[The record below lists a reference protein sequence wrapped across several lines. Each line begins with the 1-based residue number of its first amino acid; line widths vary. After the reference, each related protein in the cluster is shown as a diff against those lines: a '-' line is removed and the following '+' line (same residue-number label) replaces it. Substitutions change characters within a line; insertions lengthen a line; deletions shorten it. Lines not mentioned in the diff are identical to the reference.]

1 MDHQFTAGVDGG
13 HDERELHKRRQV
25 PTADVQEF
33 QRRGR
38 TVPQLVVQQS
48 FDGEKETEQV
58 RIGGEMVR
66 PLVGGNGMLRQ
77 FFQAIEEND
86 GTNDLLG
93 FAVGGDKKFHRFLLV
108 VDGMGGWG
116 RRGHKSHFRPL

>member
-1 MDHQFTAGVDGG
+1 
-13 HDERELHKRRQV
+13 
-25 PTADVQEF
+25 
-33 QRRGR
+33 
-38 TVPQLVVQQS
+38 VQQS
-48 FDGEKETEQV
+48 FDSEKETEQV

-93 FAVGGDKKFHRFLLV
+93 FAVGGEVKFH
-108 VDGMGGWG
+108 
-116 RRGHKSHFRPL
+116 